1 MFKIFFYL
9 LRMKFIN
16 HLTTALKLEFLGISK
31 AFDKNWHEELTFK
44 SKQNVVTSDLLNI
57 FIDFLKERK

>member
-1 MFKIFFYL
+1 MFEIFFYL

-31 AFDKNWHEELTFK
+31 AFDKNWHEDLTFK
-44 SKQNVVTSDLLNI
+44 SKQNGVTSDLLNI

>member
-1 MFKIFFYL
+1 
-9 LRMKFIN
+9 MKFIN

-31 AFDKNWHEELTFK
+31 AFDKNWHEDLTFK
-44 SKQNVVTSDLLNI
+44 SKQNGVTSDLLNI